1 MTTCERRRGTMAVAA
16 ACAVAVLAAATCA
29 RAQSEDQAAA
39 RALFDEGRKLL
50 KAGQASAA
58 CPKLEAAKQLYVSA
72 GILLNLADCYEK
84 VGRTASA
91 WTEFGEAATVAKRT
105 NRPEDVQEAKR
116 RQSALEPRL
125 ARLTVRV
132 PHAAPGLTVQRD
144 DATLASAAW
153 GAALPVDPGKHS
165 VRAEAPGYEPWTATV
180 TISQPGQA
188 ESVEVPELRPLVL
201 PTAPPP
207 PVADAPEKVDRP
219 VEVVAKRDAGA
230 APPPARSG
238 RALPWGLVGGGAI
251 LAVGGGTLML
261 VESSRASNARTNHD
275 PSAYDATRTPWTIG
289 LVGAI
294 AGVVGAAAGA
304 TLLAIAPRDAQP
316 SGVALSTWIDGRTG
330 GLTLSGSW

>member
-1 MTTCERRRGTMAVAA
+1 MTTCERGRRTMAVAA
-16 ACAVAVLAAATCA
+16 ACAVAVLAAASGA

-91 WTEFGEAATVAKRT
+91 WTEFGEAATVAKRSS
-105 NRPEDVQEAKR
+105 RPEDAQEAKR
-116 RQSALEPRL
+116 RQNALEPRL

-165 VRAEAPGYEPWTATV
+165 VRAEAPGFEPWTASV
-180 TISQPGQA
+180 TISQPGQV
-188 ESVEVPELRPLVL
+188 EVVEVPELRALVR
-201 PTAPPP
+201 PTSPPP
-207 PVADAPEKVDRP
+207 PRADAPEKVDRP
-219 VEVVAKRDAGA
+219 VEATATRDAGA
-230 APPPARSG
+230 ATPARGG

-275 PSAYDATRTPWTIG
+275 PSAYDATRTPWTVG

-294 AGVVGAAAGA
+294 VGVVGAAAGA
-304 TLLAIAPRDAQP
+304 TLLAIAPRDAQA
-316 SGVALSTWIDGRTG
+316 SGVAVSTWIDGRTG
-330 GLTLSGSW
+330 GVALSGSW